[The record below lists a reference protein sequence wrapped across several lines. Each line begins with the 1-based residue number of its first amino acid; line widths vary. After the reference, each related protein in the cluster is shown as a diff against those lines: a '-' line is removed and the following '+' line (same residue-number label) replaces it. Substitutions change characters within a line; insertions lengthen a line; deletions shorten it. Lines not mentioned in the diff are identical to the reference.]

1 MDKSALAAI
10 LGLCALNTC
19 ALAQAQQLGAVEVQS
34 SSVTTRLIPVADG
47 TIIDENPYDGFP
59 DEVQRNQANVVFL
72 DQGRSDVRSVIEFDL
87 IGLEG
92 VIVSSATLEV
102 SVRGKTVHADLPIMP
117 VEVRTFSAD
126 GILRKSDFHR
136 GQFIGV
142 IDVNSATFDIP
153 IPIDVT
159 RDVQRAIS
167 TGKTFLGF
175 SLRTT
180 SGAQIDFGSLEWGPP
195 PALVVTFD

>member
-10 LGLCALNTC
+10 LGLGALNAC
-19 ALAQAQQLGAVEVQS
+19 ALAQAQHLGAVGEQS
-34 SSVTTRLIPVADG
+34 ASVTTRLVPVADG
-47 TIIDENPYDGFP
+47 SIFDENPYDGFP
-59 DEVQRNQANVVFL
+59 DDVQRTKANVVFL
-72 DQGRSDVRSVIEFDL
+72 DQGRSDVRAVIEFDL

-92 VIVSSATLEV
+92 LIISNATLEL
-102 SVRGKTVHADLPIMP
+102 SVRGKTVLADLTNMP

-136 GQFIGV
+136 GQFVGV
-142 IDVNSATFDIP
+142 IDVYPATFDIP

-159 RDVQRAIS
+159 QEVQRAIS
-167 TGKTFLGF
+167 TGKAFLGF

>member
-10 LGLCALNTC
+10 LGLCALSAC
-19 ALAQAQQLGAVEVQS
+19 ALAQAQHLAAVEEQS
-34 SSVTTRLIPVADG
+34 ASVTARFVPVADG
-47 TIIDENPYDGFP
+47 SIFDENPFDGFP
-59 DEVQRNQANVVFL
+59 DDVQRNQANVVFL
-72 DQGRSDVRSVIEFDL
+72 DQGRSDVRAVIEFDL

-92 VIVSSATLEV
+92 LIVSSATLEL
-102 SVRGKTVHADLPIMP
+102 SVRGKTVFADLPIMP

-126 GILRKSDFHR
+126 GVLRKSDFHR

-142 IDVNSATFDIP
+142 IDAYPATFDIP

-167 TGKTFLGF
+167 AGKTFLGF